1 MGVVV
6 LPHGGFLK
14 KERLK
19 LGGAANIAISGR
31 PSWDRHLTLRGTV
44 IEFLAARI
52 AFLAGGIGRCGSAD
66 YAFANNTT
74 NNVKIQDG
82 SGRGL
87 TYPIRSPA
95 PTDSACDLLREL
107 LLEDNRL

>member
-1 MGVVV
+1 MGVAVP
-6 LPHGGFLK
+6 LHGGFLK

-19 LGGAANIAISGR
+19 LGGAAYIAICGR
-31 PSWDRHLTLRGTV
+31 ASCGRQLTLRGTV
-44 IEFLAARI
+44 IEFLTARI
-52 AFLAGGIGRCGSAD
+52 AFLARSIGRWGSVD
-66 YAFANNTT
+66 YAFGNDTT
-74 NNVKIQDG
+74 ENVKTQDG

-95 PTDSACDLLREL
+95 PTDSAYDLLREL